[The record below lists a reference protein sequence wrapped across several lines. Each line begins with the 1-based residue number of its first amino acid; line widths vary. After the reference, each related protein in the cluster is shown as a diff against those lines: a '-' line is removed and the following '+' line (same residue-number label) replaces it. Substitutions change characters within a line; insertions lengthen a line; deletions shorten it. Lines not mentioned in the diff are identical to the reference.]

1 MNLLLRIYCRQQ
13 CFGRYCLRTFYL
25 NIQGDPAGSDET
37 MQSIIESWLFLTLVA
52 TILLTPG
59 PTNTLLAASGVQIGF
74 RRSIVLIPAEAAG
87 YFCAITLWGSVL
99 SVLAQQWPALP
110 SILKLIS
117 VSYILWLAIKLWKTS
132 NIKELSQQESIG
144 ARQLFLATFLNPKAL
159 LFALTI
165 FPAATWSNLHNYLLV
180 MLAFLGLLI
189 PIASLWVLFGHL
201 LNTGHI
207 KWLTQHGLQRTAS
220 LVLFGF
226 TLPLTYN
233 AISHL
238 Y

>member
-1 MNLLLRIYCRQQ
+1 M
-13 CFGRYCLRTFYL
+13 
-25 NIQGDPAGSDET
+25 
-37 MQSIIESWLFLTLVA
+37 IESWLFLTLVA

-59 PTNTLLAASGVQIGF
+59 PTNTLLAASGIQVGF
-74 RRSIVLIPAEAAG
+74 RRSMLLIPAEAAG

-99 SVLAQQWPALP
+99 SVMAQQWPALP

-117 VSYILWLAIKLWKTS
+117 VSYILWLAIRLWKTS
-132 NIKELSQQESIG
+132 HIKELSEQHSIG
-144 ARQLFLATFLNPKAL
+144 TRQLFVATFLNPKAL
-159 LFALTI
+159 LFALTV
-165 FPAATWSNLHNYLLV
+165 FPAATWSNLSNYMSV

-207 KWLTQHGLQRTAS
+207 KWLTQSGLQRTAS
-220 LVLFGF
+220 LVLFAF
-226 TLPLTYN
+226 TLPISYN
-233 AISHL
+233 AITHL